1 MGVRMHEVLVKKNF
15 IDKKIDDIQFQ
26 IKNCY
31 DDKSIEELFNL
42 LGVAQNFG
50 RSITESNMKTKM
62 VVGTTK
68 TDVDTAVRV
77 RKTLCRKMKTLSSI
91 IKGKYDDLDVF
102 PFLDQRDVLV
112 EEFVLLDAAIRKSDL
127 ETEVS

>member
-1 MGVRMHEVLVKKNF
+1 MGVKMHEVLIKKNF

-42 LGVAQNFG
+42 LGVAQNFS
-50 RSITESNMKTKM
+50 RSITESNMKTKII
-62 VVGTTK
+62 VGTTK

-77 RKTLCRKMKTLSSI
+77 RKTLCRKIKTLSLI
-91 IKGKYDDLDVF
+91 IKGKHDDLDVF

-112 EEFVLLDAAIRKSDL
+112 EEFILLDTVIRKSDL
-127 ETEVS
+127 ETEVN